1 MANQLK
7 TEKKIAAV
15 SMLCEG
21 NSIRSIER
29 MTDVHRDTVMR
40 LGVRMGKGCQEI
52 MDKKMV
58 DLPSKRIEVDEIW
71 GFVGAKQKTKKAK
84 KLGAEFG
91 DVWTWVALDADT
103 KLVPTYAVGDR
114 SAWMARSFMED
125 LAGRM
130 RNRIQLSSDALRAY
144 MNAVERAF
152 GSEIDYGQ
160 VIKTFSHTDLAESRR
175 YSPPECLKIKKVVV
189 QGNPDMRKASTS
201 YIEKQ
206 NHTMRMHCRRL
217 SRLTNAFSKK
227 RENFE
232 AAIALHFVYYN
243 FIKRHITIKCTPAME
258 AGVEDSFWSVADLV
272 EMIEG

>member
-7 TEKKIAAV
+7 TEKKITAV

-29 MTDVHRDTVMR
+29 MTGVHRDTIMR
-40 LGVRMGKGCQEI
+40 LGVRVGKGCQEV

-58 DLPSKRIEVDEIW
+58 DLPCERVEVDEIW
-71 GFVGAKQKTKKAK
+71 GFIGAKQKTKKAK
-84 KLGAEFG
+84 KLGSEFG
-91 DVWTWVALDADT
+91 DVWTWVAIDADT
-103 KLVPTYAVGDR
+103 KLVPSYAVGDR
-114 SAWMARSFMED
+114 SRWMARTFMDD

-130 RNRIQLSSDALRAY
+130 RNRIQISSDSLKSYADAID
-144 MNAVERAF
+144 RAF
-152 GSEIDYGQ
+152 GSDVDYGQ
-160 VIKTFSHTDLAESRR
+160 IIKTFSHTDLAESRR
-175 YSPPECLKIKKVVV
+175 YSPPECIQTKKAVV
-189 QGNPDMRKASTS
+189 QGNPDMKKVSTS
-201 YIEKQ
+201 YVEKQ

-243 FIKRHITIKCTPAME
+243 FIKKHITIKCTPAME
-258 AGVEDSFWSVADLV
+258 AGVEDSFWSVGDLV